1 MINVRRAA
9 ERGRTRTGW
18 LDSSHTFSF
27 GGYNDPRHMG
37 FRSLRVIN
45 EDHVAPG
52 TGFGTHSH
60 RDMEIISVALSGGL
74 MHRDSTGGSGI
85 LRPGEVQVMTA
96 GTGVSHSEM
105 NASKTEPS
113 HFLQIWILP
122 EREGLRP
129 GYGQK
134 AFPDG
139 DSRGRLRLL
148 ASRGGDDGS
157 LVIHQDVKLYDSR
170 LSRGQEVTHRPGQG
184 RHAWLQVVSGSV
196 SLNGTALGE
205 GDGAAVSRESDLRIV
220 AEAESEFLLFDLA

>member
-1 MINVRRAA
+1 MIRVRQAG

-27 GGYNDPRHMG
+27 GNYYDPRHMG
-37 FRSLRVIN
+37 FRDLRVIN
-45 EDHVAPG
+45 EDYVAPG

-105 NASKTEPS
+105 NASKSERV

-129 GYGQK
+129 GYRQK
-134 AFPDG
+134 SFADEER
-139 DSRGRLRLL
+139 RGRLRLL
-148 ASRGGDDGS
+148 ASRDGDEGS
-157 LVIHQDVKLYDSR
+157 LVIHQDVRLYDAH
-170 LSRGQEVTHRPGQG
+170 LSPGQEVSYTLGEG

-196 SLNGTALGE
+196 SINGTALGA
-205 GDGAAVSRESDLRIV
+205 GDGAAVSEETTLRVSAES
-220 AEAESEFLLFDLA
+220 ESEFLLFDLG

>member
-1 MINVRRAA
+1 MIRVRPAG

-27 GGYNDPRHMG
+27 GSYYDPRHMG

-45 EDHVAPG
+45 EDYVAPG

-60 RDMEIISVALSGGL
+60 RDMEIVSVALSGGL
-74 MHRDSTGGSGI
+74 MHRDSTGGSGVI
-85 LRPGEVQVMTA
+85 SPGEVQVMTA

-105 NASKTEPS
+105 NASKSERV

-129 GYGQK
+129 GYRQK
-134 AFPDG
+134 AFPDE
-139 DSRGRLRLL
+139 DRRGRLRLL
-148 ASRGGDDGS
+148 ASRGGDEGS
-157 LVIHQDVKLYDSR
+157 LVIHQDVRLYDAH
-170 LSRGQEVTHRPGQG
+170 LSPGQELSYTLGES

-196 SLNGTALGE
+196 NVNGTALGA
-205 GDGAAVSRESDLRIV
+205 GDGAAVSEESLLRFV
-220 AEAESEFLLFDLA
+220 AGSESEFLLFDLG